1 MSETNI
7 PRHSQR
13 NAKDKIKETLF
24 RDFGLDSN
32 RYTPA
37 GISTDR
43 DDIDNDSRY
52 HIKFLVGT
60 LIRSCYGCG
69 QPIRLPPHVPPPPYD
84 IVICQKEYRTYTNK
98 EGQLKLT
105 LQPQNVHYHCRS
117 QCMLRKHEDFDKNV
131 RSPNSVTPNLT
142 ALHRYYIM
150 DYQY

>member
-37 GISTDR
+37 GIPTDR

-69 QPIRLPPHVPPPPYD
+69 QPIRLPPHVPPPLMILLFARKSTELIPIKRDSLSLHYSPKTSII
-84 IVICQKEYRTYTNK
+84 IVD
-98 EGQLKLT
+98 
-105 LQPQNVHYHCRS
+105 RS
-117 QCMLRKHEDFDKNV
+117 AC
-131 RSPNSVTPNLT
+131 
-142 ALHRYYIM
+142 
-150 DYQY
+150 